1 MKSAAAMAKVRYF
14 IFLPTVFP
22 AKVHAGTAAI
32 EIEVD
37 SKVIE
42 EYGMSGNCKAR
53 LARAGFTK
61 RAACPRVNSAKI
73 PKNFEELLVLFF
85 IYETSF

>member
-1 MKSAAAMAKVRYF
+1 MMIKRAAAMAKVWYF
-14 IFLPTVFP
+14 IFLPAVFP
-22 AKVHAGTAAI
+22 AKVHAGTAAT

-37 SKVIE
+37 SRVIL
-42 EYGMSGNCKAR
+42 EYGMSGNCEAR

-73 PKNFEELLVLFF
+73 PKSFEELLVLFF
-85 IYETSF
+85 I